1 MSKRQRHHKGHKYHR
16 VSHLYGNTQQT
27 QQNRNVSNV
36 LKTAMPKLLIKS
48 VIMAVVLF
56 VLTLPSIKL
65 FNAIIG
71 IGLVT
76 AFNSSVFLGSF
87 ITLFVL
93 FSIYDLATSHR
104 VWAVENI
111 IAVLLVFLLLA
122 SLTFSVILIVVSFIL
137 ILVGLLLGASLR
149 QLSFKQRGMTKAIS
163 GSIAFLFIIWVI
175 YVVLANSNYYAPP
188 TSNSVNLNKPY
199 LTQQQLQSVY
209 GSGVYSESA
218 LNAGELS
225 LGSLN
230 MLFPTRISLL
240 LFNFTFQNT
249 NAGSSYYIT
258 YYNRTYASNFT
269 ELVVETPQAS
279 IILANQAPH
288 AQQSGS
294 VSNLQYIEDLTVNPN
309 SYTAMVQQANFLAI
323 VSCSGSLCTQQAFNS
338 TLQKIETGIS

>member
-48 VIMAVVLF
+48 VIMTVALF
-56 VLTLPSIKL
+56 ILTLPPIKL

-71 IGLVT
+71 VGLVT
-76 AFNSSVFLGSF
+76 AFSSPVFLSSF
-87 ITLFVL
+87 IALFVL
-93 FSIYDLATSHR
+93 FSIYDFVTSHK
-104 VWAVENI
+104 VWAVENV

-122 SLTFSVILIVVSFIL
+122 SLTLSVLLIVASFFL
-137 ILVGLLLGASLR
+137 ILVGLVLGASLR
-149 QLSFKQRGMTKAIS
+149 QVSFKQRGMMKAIS

-188 TSNSVNLNKPY
+188 TSNSINLNKPY
-199 LTQQQLQSVY
+199 LTEQQLQSVY
-209 GSGVYSESA
+209 GSGTYSESA
-218 LNAGELS
+218 LNAGELPI
-225 LGSLN
+225 GSLDL
-230 MLFPTRISLL
+230 LFPTQIQTL

-249 NAGSSYYIT
+249 HAGASYYIT
-258 YYNRTYASNFT
+258 YYNRTYATNFT

-294 VSNLQYIEDLTVNPN
+294 VGNLQYIEDLTVSPN
-309 SYTAMVQQANFLAI
+309 SFTTMVQQSNFLAI
-323 VSCSGSLCTQQAFNS
+323 VSCSGSLCSQHAFNS
-338 TLQKIETGIS
+338 TIQDIEAGIS